1 MRLNRGALGVAVLV
15 CLSTPAHANIFD
27 LYGFNARGIGLG
39 GALVSLADDHT
50 GTYYNPAAL
59 TQAQKIRFGAGFI
72 MTKPVL
78 HVNRMRPV
86 CLDVVSVCES
96 QFGSQYSTRESVLP
110 QGFSGFTLGWVF
122 PFGGFFENRLAFGF
136 AVYLPSLNI
145 VRAEA
150 LDPQTPHFYL
160 YQNLPDQTVILAS
173 LAYRPWDWLSIGGGI
188 QVLANVFGEASMD
201 LHVLQGTFEKRDF
214 EMSLIPKVAATAGVW
229 LKPTD
234 GLRIGFSYRQALD
247 LTFGLPAPI
256 GLGDTLALDL
266 DIGGRVLYSPHQFG
280 LGVSYELHNPDVIIS
295 AQVDYAMWSLA
306 PDPSPRVAVDLSGTL
321 VDGLGLGR
329 ALDISTENTS
339 IRLGF
344 RDTWTPRLGVEW
356 TTTSWLQVRGG
367 YFFRPSPAPAATGMT
382 SYLDNS
388 VHGFSGGVTFMFD
401 DPFQVHPNPVHLA
414 LAGQVGWLPN
424 QHVVKESTVGGVG
437 DLEHGG
443 LTYSLAVSI
452 THTY

>member
-1 MRLNRGALGVAVLV
+1 
-15 CLSTPAHANIFD
+15 
-27 LYGFNARGIGLG
+27 
-39 GALVSLADDHT
+39 
-50 GTYYNPAAL
+50 
-59 TQAQKIRFGAGFI
+59 
-72 MTKPVL
+72 
-78 HVNRMRPV
+78 
-86 CLDVVSVCES
+86 
-96 QFGSQYSTRESVLP
+96 
-110 QGFSGFTLGWVF
+110 VF
-122 PFGGFFENRLAFGF
+122 PFGGVFENRLAFGF

-160 YQNLPDQTVILAS
+160 YQNLPDQTVILS
-173 LAYRPWDWLSIGGGI
+173 SFAYRPWRWLSIGAGI
-188 QVLANVFGEASMD
+188 QVLANVFGEATMD

-229 LKPTD
+229 LNPMD
-234 GLRIGFSYRQALD
+234 ELRIGLSYRQALD

-256 GLGDTLALDL
+256 QLGDSLALDL
-266 DIGGRVLYSPHQFG
+266 ELGGRVLYSPHQFG
-280 LGVSYELHNPDVIIS
+280 LGVSYEMHNPDVVVS

-306 PDPSPRVAVDLSGTL
+306 PDPSPRVSVDLSGTL

-329 ALDISTENTS
+329 ALDISTKNTS

-367 YFFRPSPAPAATGMT
+367 YFFRPSPAPRATGTT

-401 DPFQVHPNPVHLA
+401 DPFQVHPNPVDLS

-424 QHVVKESTVGGVG
+424 QHVAKDSEEDGVG

-443 LTYSLAVSI
+443 LTYSLAISL